1 MGRCRAP
8 HGSAHLNGSEGTYE
22 HGERG
27 WQQMTELAGHV
38 RVKAPLGGPRRLR
51 RRTRWS
57 ERVAQWMFIAPAVL
71 YLVVFFA
78 YPIVKNGLTSFQN
91 YTTASLYTGRAPFD
105 GLQNYRHIFH
115 SGMFGKIALNTALF
129 TGGSMVGQFVIGL
142 GLAVF
147 FSRRFPLN
155 GLIRSV
161 MLLPWLLPL
170 VVSSTVWRWML
181 DQDNGVVNNILVN
194 SGLMTTHIPWLTST
208 AVALLA
214 VILVNI
220 WIGIPFNMVIL
231 YSGLQDIPTDLYE
244 AAKIDG
250 ASGARTF
257 RHITWPLLRPVVG
270 VVVVLGFIYTAKV
283 IDIILVVTGGGPVD
297 ASETLAVGS
306 YNLSFKTFLFGQ
318 GAAMGNVLILVS
330 LVFASIYLR
339 ISRSTFGEASDR

>member
-1 MGRCRAP
+1 MTQLARRAGVETSP
-8 HGSAHLNGSEGTYE
+8 GAARNS
-22 HGERG
+22 
-27 WQQMTELAGHV
+27 
-38 RVKAPLGGPRRLR
+38 R
-51 RRTRWS
+51 RRVRWS
-57 ERVAQWMFIAPAVL
+57 ERVTKWMFITPAVI

-91 YTTASLYTGRAPFD
+91 YTTSSLYTGKAPFN
-105 GLQNYRHIFH
+105 GFQNYRHIFH
-115 SGMFGKIALNTALF
+115 SGSFGKIVLNTAMF
-129 TGGSMVGQFVIGL
+129 TIGSMVGQFVIGL

-147 FSRRFPLN
+147 FSRKFPLN
-155 GLIRSV
+155 GLVRSV

-181 DQDNGVVNNILVN
+181 DQDNGVINSVLVG
-194 SGLMTTHIPWLTST
+194 SGLTTTRVPWLTST
-208 AVALLA
+208 AVALIA

-250 ASGARTF
+250 ASGPRTF
-257 RHITWPLLRPVVG
+257 WHITWPLLRPVVG

-330 LVFASIYLR
+330 LVFAAIYLR
-339 ISRSTFGEASDR
+339 INRGTFSETDAR

>member
-1 MGRCRAP
+1 
-8 HGSAHLNGSEGTYE
+8 
-22 HGERG
+22 
-27 WQQMTELAGHV
+27 MTELV
-38 RVKAPLGGPRRLR
+38 RRLR
-51 RRTRWS
+51 VETPPRSVRRSRRRARWS
-57 ERVAQWMFIAPAVL
+57 ERVAQWMFIVPAVI
-71 YLVVFFA
+71 YLTVFFA
-78 YPIVKNGLTSFQN
+78 YPIIKSGLTSFQN
-91 YTTASLYTGRAPFD
+91 YTTSSIYTGKAPFN

-115 SGMFGKIALNTALF
+115 SGTFGKIALNTAFF
-129 TGGSMVGQFVIGL
+129 TLGSMVGQFVIGL

-155 GLIRSV
+155 GVIRSV
-161 MLLPWLLPL
+161 ILLPWLLPL

-181 DQDNGVVNNILVN
+181 DQDNGVINNILVN
-194 SGLMTTHIPWLTST
+194 SGLMTTRVPWLTST
-208 AVALLA
+208 AVALIS
-214 VILVNI
+214 VIIVNI

-250 ASGARTF
+250 ANGARTF
-257 RHITWPLLRPVVG
+257 WHITWPLLRPVVG

-306 YNLSFKTFLFGQ
+306 YNLAFKTFLFGQ

-330 LVFASIYLR
+330 LVFAAIYLR
-339 ISRSTFGEASDR
+339 INRGTFTDVSDR

>member
-1 MGRCRAP
+1 M
-8 HGSAHLNGSEGTYE
+8 NGSEGTLK
-22 HGERG
+22 HRDGR
-27 WQQMTELAGHV
+27 WQQVTELARPTRIETKPGA
-38 RVKAPLGGPRRLR
+38 RGALRGR
-51 RRTRWS
+51 RRSRWS
-57 ERVAQWMFIAPAVL
+57 ERAAQWMFIAPAAI

-91 YTTASLYTGRAPFD
+91 YTTSSLYSGKAPFD
-105 GLQNYRHIFH
+105 GLQNYRRIFH
-115 SGMFGKIALNTALF
+115 SGMFGKIAWNTAFF
-129 TGGSMVGQFVIGL
+129 TVGSMVGQFVIGL
-142 GLAVF
+142 ALAVF
-147 FSRRFPLN
+147 FSRKFPLN
-155 GLIRSV
+155 GVIRSV
-161 MLLPWLLPL
+161 ILLPWLLPL

-194 SGLMTTHIPWLTST
+194 SGLMTTRVPWLTST
-208 AVALLA
+208 AVALIA

-231 YSGLQDIPTDLYE
+231 YSGLQDIPTELYE

-250 ASGARTF
+250 ANALKTF
-257 RHITWPLLRPVVG
+257 WHITWPLLRPVVG

-318 GAAMGNVLILVS
+318 GAAMGDVLILVS
-330 LVFASIYLR
+330 LVFAAIYLR
-339 ISRSTFGEASDR
+339 ISRGTFGEVDGR

>member
-1 MGRCRAP
+1 VTTGD
-8 HGSAHLNGSEGTYE
+8 N
-22 HGERG
+22 
-27 WQQMTELAGHV
+27 TELV
-38 RVKAPLGGPRRLR
+38 RRVRAETSPGGGRASR
-51 RRTRWS
+51 RRAHWP
-57 ERVAQWMFIAPAVL
+57 ERAAQWMFIAPAAV

-91 YTTASLYTGRAPFD
+91 YTTSSLYTGKAPFN
-105 GLQNYRHIFH
+105 GFQNYRHIFH
-115 SGMFGKIALNTALF
+115 SGIFGKIALNTALF
-129 TGGSMVGQFVIGL
+129 TVGSMVGQFVIGL

-155 GLIRSV
+155 GVIRSV
-161 MLLPWLLPL
+161 ILLPWLLPL

-181 DQDNGVVNNILVN
+181 DQDNGVINNILVN
-194 SGLMTTHIPWLTST
+194 SGLMTTRVPWLSST
-208 AVALLA
+208 AVALVA

-231 YSGLQDIPTDLYE
+231 YSGLQDIPADLYE
-244 AAKIDG
+244 AARIDG
-250 ASGARTF
+250 ANGVRTF

-330 LVFASIYLR
+330 LVFAAVYLR
-339 ISRSTFGEASDR
+339 INRGTFSEPSGR

>member
-1 MGRCRAP
+1 
-8 HGSAHLNGSEGTYE
+8 
-22 HGERG
+22 
-27 WQQMTELAGHV
+27 V
-38 RVKAPLGGPRRLR
+38 
-51 RRTRWS
+51 RWS
-57 ERVAQWMFIAPAVL
+57 ERVAQWMFIAPAL
-71 YLVVFFA
+71 AYLAVFFA
-78 YPIVKNGLTSFQN
+78 YPIVRNGLISFQD
-91 YTTASLYTGRAPFD
+91 YTTSSLYTGKAPFN

-115 SGMFGKIALNTALF
+115 SGTFGKIALNTAFF
-129 TGGSMVGQFVIGL
+129 TVGSMVGQFVIGL
-142 GLAVF
+142 GLAIF

-155 GLIRSV
+155 GLIRSLI
-161 MLLPWLLPL
+161 LLPWLLPL

-181 DQDNGVVNNILVN
+181 DQDNGVINNVLVN
-194 SGLMTTHIPWLTST
+194 SGLMTTRVPWLTST
-208 AVALLA
+208 VVALVS

-250 ASGARTF
+250 ANGVRTF
-257 RHITWPLLRPVVG
+257 WHITWPLLRPVVG

-330 LVFASIYLR
+330 LVFAALYLR
-339 ISRSTFGEASDR
+339 INRGTFSGADGR

>member
-1 MGRCRAP
+1 V
-8 HGSAHLNGSEGTYE
+8 
-22 HGERG
+22 
-27 WQQMTELAGHV
+27 TELARRA
-38 RVKAPLGGPRRLR
+38 RVETSPGAARNSR
-51 RRTRWS
+51 RRARWS
-57 ERVAQWMFIAPAVL
+57 ERAAKWMFIAPAVI

-91 YTTASLYTGRAPFD
+91 YTTSSLYTGKAPFN
-105 GLQNYRHIFH
+105 GFQNYRHIFH
-115 SGMFGKIALNTALF
+115 SGIFGKIALNTALF
-129 TGGSMVGQFVIGL
+129 TIGSMVGQFVIGL

-161 MLLPWLLPL
+161 ILLPWLLPL

-181 DQDNGVVNNILVN
+181 DQDNGVINNVLVN
-194 SGLMTTHIPWLTST
+194 SGLSTTRVPWLTST
-208 AVALLA
+208 TVALVS

-250 ASGARTF
+250 ANGVRTF
-257 RHITWPLLRPVVG
+257 WHITWPLLRPVVG
-270 VVVVLGFIYTAKV
+270 VVVILGFIYTAKV

-318 GAAMGNVLILVS
+318 GAAMGNVLILIS
-330 LVFASIYLR
+330 LVFAAIYLR
-339 ISRSTFGEASDR
+339 INRGAFNETNPR

>member
-1 MGRCRAP
+1 VGRCRAP
-8 HGSAHLNGSEGTYE
+8 HGLAQLIGSEGTLE
-22 HGERG
+22 HGDNR
-27 WQQMTELAGHV
+27 WQRVTELVRRIRVETPPAGV
-38 RVKAPLGGPRRLR
+38 RSSRGKA
-51 RRTRWS
+51 RWS
-57 ERVAQWMFIAPAVL
+57 ERTAQWMFVAPALV
-71 YLVVFFA
+71 YLAVFFA
-78 YPIVKNGLTSFQN
+78 YPIIKNGLISFQD
-91 YTTASLYTGRAPFD
+91 YTTSSLYSGKAPFN

-115 SGMFGKIALNTALF
+115 SGTFGKIAFNTAIF
-129 TGGSMVGQFVIGL
+129 TVGSMVGQFVIGL
-142 GLAVF
+142 GLAIF

-155 GLIRSV
+155 GVIRSLI
-161 MLLPWLLPL
+161 LLPWLLPL

-181 DQDNGVVNNILVN
+181 DQDNGVINNILVN
-194 SGLMTTHIPWLTST
+194 SGLMSTRVPWLTST
-208 AVALLA
+208 SVALIS

-250 ASGARTF
+250 ANAVRTF
-257 RHITWPLLRPVVG
+257 RNITWPLLRPVVG

-306 YNLSFKTFLFGQ
+306 YNLAFKTFLFGE

-330 LVFASIYLR
+330 LVFAAVYLR
-339 ISRSTFGEASDR
+339 INRGTFSEAER

>member
-1 MGRCRAP
+1 M
-8 HGSAHLNGSEGTYE
+8 
-22 HGERG
+22 ER
-27 WQQMTELAGHV
+27 L
-38 RVKAPLGGPRRLR
+38 
-51 RRTRWS
+51 
-57 ERVAQWMFIAPAVL
+57 AQWMFIAPAAI

-91 YTTASLYTGRAPFD
+91 YSTSSLYTGKAPFD
-105 GLQNYRHIFH
+105 GLVNYRHILH
-115 SGMFGKIALNTALF
+115 SGTFGKIVFNTAFF
-129 TGGSMVGQFVIGL
+129 TLGSMAGQFIIGL
-142 GLAVF
+142 SLAVF

-155 GLIRSV
+155 GLIRSLL
-161 MLLPWLLPL
+161 LLPWLLPL

-181 DQDNGVVNNILVN
+181 DQDNGVINNVLIGSHVV
-194 SGLMTTHIPWLTST
+194 STRVPWLTST
-208 AVALLA
+208 TVALIA
-214 VILVNI
+214 VIIVNI

-231 YSGLQDIPTDLYE
+231 YSGLQDIPTELYE

-250 ASGARTF
+250 SSGTRTF

-270 VVVVLGFIYTAKV
+270 VVIVLGFIYTAKV

-330 LVFASIYLR
+330 LVFAAIYLR
-339 ISRSTFGEASDR
+339 INRGAFGESGQR